1 MNELRQITA
10 IGLAAM
16 VFRIVFKLI
25 FTKYHVW
32 GLSELAG
39 M

>member
-1 MNELRQITA
+1 MSELRQITA

-16 VFRIVFKLI
+16 FFHVVFKLI
-25 FTKYHVW
+25 FTKYYVP
-32 GLSELAG
+32 GFSELAG